1 MAFLQLRNAQN
12 VAEGMS
18 HYVYLG
24 VVCGLQLQ
32 KSYRDLCWFIWSG
45 WRFQLC
51 ALHPTKI

>member
-32 KSYRDLCWFIWSG
+32 KSTETSVDLFEVDDVFNSVRFI
-45 WRFQLC
+45 QQ
-51 ALHPTKI
+51 K